1 MEQKAAAPSPAPGAN
16 PAAGEAA
23 SLSLPALLLT
33 SPPAPA
39 SGLLLDLSAPG
50 AGPGRRAAR
59 SRGKARPSRSLPPAA
74 PAPATAVDLRR
85 RQPEPAGSGDAA
97 PVVTSARADS
107 SSATDLP
114 ESPQA
119 SRAAAEDAPAAP
131 AEADSTSDPATAA
144 APAEE
149 SEVGALLEGLV
160 AAVVALQL
168 GAEPAADRCLARAF
182 SQLDVGPPEEERP
195 GPAAAAPPP
204 EAASPSP
211 ADGNHPPAA
220 PAEVPPTASEAAADP
235 GGDSPEAAEDGGGGG
250 RRQQRAAGVCAA
262 VQTPTS
268 LLSAGAS
275 TSDACPD
282 TDIFRQPFAAPEGV
296 PNLSF
301 RAADSLRGA
310 HCLDNDLSQSDAD
323 DLLLRPP
330 FRPAPRTAPP
340 DDADQVVPA
349 SPRPARDATVPF
361 CYGGRLPAS
370 IYYATGT
377 RVTRPQC
384 AAGLVLPDILND
396 VAGASPSPPAPDA
409 ESESEPDVETDAEA
423 PELGVGRDVVTGI
436 LYDIVRQS
444 TSGQSSHQSPTRDDT
459 AVEAE
464 ELAETEEQP
473 TEPEDRPTE
482 PEDRPTEPEDRPT
495 EPEEQPTEPEERPS
509 ELEEGQAEAE
519 EGPAEADEGPVEAE
533 AEMEDPVPLSP
544 SLAAG
549 AEGASA
555 VPEEEPAS
563 VIPSEK
569 EDREQETKTETE
581 EGAAQNNAEEV
592 VRVVAE
598 EDSTGAEVPDAVP
611 ERENAASRSPRPRG
625 EAERSPR
632 DSPVET
638 AAPTSAGEESTLTAE
653 SGETG
658 DRGDSEMD
666 VRKEGDSLRCSV
678 PLEKV
683 PQFDAAAVV
692 QAADADKSELKK
704 FQFRMEPTHRTP
716 KGFLCEVCSTVYK
729 RSFSL
734 KRHYLRCHVS
744 VCYLS
749 ERDVANCGIANPSKA
764 GAPLSYAKAP
774 GNVECPGMYRCHTCG
789 DWFDDRLTGLRPHLL
804 DHPQPTAAPP
814 TDAGKGTNPKPD
826 TNGACTGAEAQ
837 GDLSSAA
844 TVPGGVDVAIQPKVE
859 IVPRF
864 LCLYCDKRFV
874 TGPLCRRHQRR
885 VHIARENAVR
895 QKLSTAATPTVSE
908 ANASKGAVASK
919 GAAAGKEPVAG
930 KEVATSKEV
939 PAGKEVAA
947 GETKT
952 GGAAEAPDGTAAP
965 AAKKEAR
972 PRQPRPHQCPY
983 CAGGGTVFKELAAL
997 VRHYRRRHAD
1007 RYHVCAPCATRF
1019 PTRDELEAHGVEKH
1033 GRRPRSFRAEARAAA
1048 KAVSSSAGDSDYQ
1061 TAGSSSS
1068 APGASCQKQ
1077 KKIKKLPVS
1086 VFTTTTRYG
1095 SGRSMTE
1102 QSSARAVEVELAF
1115 FSRVSDNI
1123 RYNLL
1128 HHLDGKL
1135 ECSAADRDVKC
1146 VKTTAD
1152 ERRES
1157 AADVGSAGG
1166 EGCPESANSGAN
1178 TGKIDTS
1185 VLSLPTVRK
1194 APTSFYLSR
1203 LDISTQLAMGRS
1215 MERPPA
1221 PSPPRSPSPDDVP
1234 LAGRLARS
1242 RAARN
1247 RTVADVDFH
1256 AGLNLVRNAAGC
1268 SHSVEPLDIRTVNE
1282 DTASVG
1288 ETAAHPLS
1296 ASAPP
1301 TPTEKVCGGGDL
1313 RVLRRSVSERVLAE
1327 ETRASA
1333 ASSPLSPEDGRG
1345 LVLSGE
1351 WVRPRSYVC
1360 IACSRTFPDLCEL
1373 EEHHVAAHPNV
1384 ICTHFE
1390 LEGQSEVANGPSSA
1404 GLTAYD
1410 LCRRHLGAH
1419 CAYDLRV
1426 SGAGPDKPEEG
1437 VRTRADAHKEAAEK
1451 KGTSAGTPPEPRCTK
1466 CGRTSFFAHPE
1477 FHRHILECGGDT
1489 MWLSSPGG
1497 TGASGGG
1504 NGGRRRRK
1512 WRTFGS
1518 RRRRGG
1524 GGAGRGGYRR
1534 SAPATPTQSGV
1545 GAGHRGSS
1553 HSGSGR
1559 HFLSGHHHRNRHNRH
1574 LQHQHHRHLHRKA
1587 GDGDTIRRM
1596 LANLPAKR
1604 STRRMIQFDD
1614 IRTRTRTNI
1623 LMQAH
1628 LNRYKHLN
1636 RRIVTNASC
1645 SYGLRVGIQ
1654 TPPSVPLPSPP
1665 PPPPQ
1670 PTTKE
1675 ERRRPA
1681 NVTRGQQPPASA
1693 PWEAARSG
1701 LPLVRST
1708 TPAGRRSRS
1717 LLLQDAGAPDVHRR
1731 RSSLPPPERPE
1742 TPSRNTRQALQK
1754 ASSEKVPL
1762 PLLDSNQQGPTTRNR
1777 SFPGPPPLP
1786 PPAVPELVT
1795 PQTGTSR
1802 PQTPRPKTP
1811 VSSAQ
1816 PVTTRAQTPR
1826 PASPVQLPKLR
1837 TPVKISVPKSTPADS
1852 EVPRTQSPSPRRGNR
1867 PKSAPVPDPRPQ
1879 KSTADLTH
1887 VPVLRSRASRL
1898 SLDLGRRDAVAH
1910 SVGTPPSSPAKVK
1923 KSVPPKGRVAPE
1935 SESEEENETKLH
1947 QTRSRAKQ
1955 QNGVPECGSHSTDI
1969 LQSGNTVSATKG
1981 TETTTRGSVVETV
1994 DPEIHKTD
2002 KKTEYAA
2009 SDRDTEPLVQASKQ
2023 KVQKG
2028 KSNKKGHGESNDL
2041 PPVSSVVAPAVVK
2054 SEDAKPTKGNRN
2066 RSSGRAS
2073 DNVTVTNKKGHG
2085 ESNDGLPAISVV
2097 APDVKS
2103 EDVKSTKGNR
2113 SRSSGRAP
2121 DNVTLTPEEGGADVK
2136 TVPKVESSPNRKKSR
2151 TPSKGKVT
2159 STTVSTSNSSRMSSA
2174 PEGSECDSGNI
2185 KTRQGVESE
2194 ALQCI
2199 KTEPVDNVTV
2209 EDLTRLVTAEKQSP
2223 DRKVSKSKKPL
2234 GETKVVKSLEESVS
2248 DVEVRSRVIAP
2259 ATKHGGSSRKKE
2271 SSRPKSLVSKKE
2283 NVSVSD
2289 TETRVAVVV
2298 KCVKNNSKSKKPQLL
2313 EKIENAKVD
2322 IPAEGESL
2330 PSENI
2335 VLSVD
2340 EDTVN
2345 GDDADDADADD
2356 DDSSESDDD
2365 DTDSED
2371 DDSEE
2376 GELIGRTRSERNPDG
2391 TRMFTVTHRLR
2402 AMPII
2407 RFKPKSIK
2415 KVSKKSVQE
2424 SPANQKAEAVQSSTP
2439 TRKTPDTPASGKAS
2453 GAKKVKSKVKTPSA
2467 EGPGVS
2473 EISVNSDSAGCQEGS
2488 EPAASGGDSPA
2499 PPAAA
2504 KSPPKNRKSTPKT
2517 KSAKEVETKGNT
2529 AGEADVD
2536 LTPTK
2541 RREPEIL
2548 DGDVVPDDLARCEP
2562 IVLSES
2568 EREHHLGGKGEAE
2581 QKLSK
2586 ISDRTRQKIGR
2597 LSKGDSPEGST
2608 DWRLS
2613 VDSVSILLPEM
2624 DSNADLKVLESKN
2637 QKTLLDSSVPTT
2649 LGEVSVTAES
2659 SVTTPKLKG
2668 VKLSK
2673 KKKTGRQKSL
2683 LDSPV
2688 VATAELGSQS
2698 VLLPYPLDSA
2708 AGDSE
2713 RKEKDEVVTDAIV
2726 KASPTESKALN
2737 QKKTTSVTNSP
2748 IKRDPLK
2755 TTLEGIDGDE
2765 KSTSIFCDT
2774 VQKAQTAEVKIVQ
2787 WKRTSSLT
2795 DLTAKIDTPLSA
2807 TGGVVE
2813 CNVTETGH
2821 KEISENN
2828 RKKQQN
2834 KTKTKQK
2841 RSASAT
2847 AVVEKLEPRTSTS
2860 VSVERVVTVADVTD
2874 LIADG
2879 SGKSPSKSKLKRRRA
2894 ASASKAS
2901 ESQTAPTDDTVKV
2914 IDGSIGA
2921 IAKSLPDTFKTSKQK
2936 KTSSNENLIER
2947 SDTGASVVS
2956 DLLEQNSQIFPGS
2969 PAFDFSEKIV
2979 LSKPKTSKRK
2989 RNSSITKPVPTSKL
3003 VADAIDSDAI
3013 HSVKEDTTEHST
3025 NERTPNGI
3033 DSVKEDVGTLP
3044 ENSGH
3049 KSASVKIS
3057 ATSDSML
3064 SLADSGK
3071 ENRDV
3076 TGEAVNIAAKSMPS
3090 TSKKRRN
3097 ASSARKSRRS
3107 TSAEVP
3113 VPECGATATDAAMC
3127 ADTENEELFE
3137 PRTRSSEVS
3146 VSDSESGVKE
3156 HGKLEVSTLSTVIP
3170 NGSPVSADEVHSEKG
3185 LILAAMKVAMMG
3197 AEVRPSATVD
3207 DSENVHGSSGGEK
3220 TSQTG
3225 TGRGTTRSEAE
3236 GRNLCDDRRKVC
3248 RQCGR
3253 DFTSNSS
3260 FWKHI
3265 QRHCTSPCR
3274 VTLAPVSC
3282 SDVGVPLQVV
3292 SGRTGR
3298 VNDVSNSAD
3307 EVRLAVG
3314 DSDAGICTV
3323 VADIAKD
3330 DEGVAEVKN
3339 TEDGKVSS
3347 SGDCGLDGEDANI
3360 FVSESVEVS
3369 EVSSTGVKTEEEQ
3382 VESTHVKEVNDEAPE
3397 TYEVCAERPDSRV
3410 SEDADEMPLAR
3421 LLTGERVVSPEV
3433 CNLQENGGKSDYR
3446 PCSVTSE
3453 DAEKAPSVAY
3463 RVEAG
3468 GRICSTISSGAVTG
3482 KMSGDTVSSV
3492 ATDERVDVSQ
3502 GVHSDES
3509 LSSSE
3514 DKDSGTKEP
3523 GSTEQSETVEESSER
3538 DLSDTSKSDG
3548 VGDFDGAITRAQIG
3562 EEDLPGRPEVGSVGD
3577 SDRVITREDDLPGS
3591 SKGDSIGVTDSV
3603 VAQSVSSA
3611 TRVVASEGDSWRNL
3625 ADVTEAALVRTERK
3639 EVKAADGSVEKAA
3652 DEEPPPDGNITS
3664 DCFKDADRDDSNL
3677 DPVIESPEQ
3686 AAVASPKRKN
3696 KKRERQH
3703 WAAAS
3708 ISLQTNSNAPAVT
3721 ADPQPLKKSSKK
3733 SVNGRKAEHARQSS
3747 QGSEGSGSGTS
3758 EGEEDVPLS
3767 SLLRTVKESRKVGY
3781 KEPTEVRQENVEG
3794 QLNVSTV
3801 VGCTP
3806 DVTRGRLPRS
3816 GGECAA
3822 AAEEACH
3829 TSSLTEVEMPT
3840 FEKCATESGG
3850 ITVDSA
3856 EDHEEVATVCSVEK
3870 SSKEVMDVVSTDVI
3884 RDFQIPSE
3892 AKEVY
3897 RTSSESSSSKRKRAC
3912 EEDKDDCLITDT
3924 VAAAIYTIGG
3934 GEANSVAD
3942 VQPFKVAR
3950 KDVPIDSTCPE
3961 DENAESSILMNENAQ
3976 LELAGNVERPASYDG
3991 SSEFEEGTGI
4001 EVSAAVRLSDE
4012 VTSRRVDTTEVG
4024 AEYAN
4029 VPEATTEL
4037 ARTSLTRVTAEQNSG
4052 EVAALSH
4059 GSFECAEPADTLQ
4072 ISDDQSVVDLTPEE
4086 IQNLLPPLH
4095 TSPKMDSVKFGN
4107 TPLDSEDLTACFD
4120 APSET
4125 LPDPEFLFSDLP
4137 VPVHSSNT
4145 CDGSVQP
4152 EVNVDG
4158 VPTVEGPEAAAQLP
4172 ITDRLEPD
4180 FSISIPECGD
4190 TSVGSGEENAEG
4202 ILIGGL
4208 LPHGEEEES
4217 EVNVNIAGGLSVKEV
4232 EPPAKGEGQYGDEE
4246 ERTLEKNG
4254 EQFVYHSECAAV
4266 EGTSHESC
4274 PDVLDRG
4281 GDEIYVDEKRGE
4293 EEGVAVNEVMS
4304 SRGEQISQL
4313 QEQLPAAEQL
4323 KDNCIDATLNDSVA
4337 LVNVTKREK
4346 IVITCSAELDISDP
4360 RDYREQVS
4368 QTSSDSDKSPDKL
4381 QQEEKAVKLSQ
4392 RRKQRKRRNS
4402 AREKLFA
4409 TADGSEALSDGGST
4423 DGNMFSTVGV
4433 ASGSASSPV
4442 VQCRAMGQSDGDSCR
4457 HPFTEKLGETT
4468 DEVGVL
4474 CPTQSDATRGALEKD
4489 TKTFC
4494 VENFPI
4500 GNSDWG
4506 YENILM
4512 KEPPFSDPAD
4522 AFVGKPAVA
4531 NPRVDVVNR
4540 DVAPLAVGP
4549 ISKEFDTCKLL
4560 VGVEMLPD
4568 SVRDYSTGS
4577 HTDEKNRENK
4587 DDTQLSPR
4595 PVVEAFDK
4603 LLGPEESDL
4612 PEIQKLVTERDDKTI
4627 TAVSPLAPFD
4637 SKAVNLRP
4645 EHTTV
4650 AREGTDVS
4658 SDNRVGDI
4666 AEIWTRDAAVLGKV
4680 SALGKGGCSFEVEC
4694 SSKIWENGDLRPICK
4709 QVSGEVEIDVG
4720 RGTPA
4725 PPSSPYGVASLE
4737 LGEENVRHLQN
4748 TEATNMFEQRGDDN
4762 ILGKIAKEALQT
4774 DSHGAALTG
4783 CETVFCEQSE
4793 RQNEDADFKLSDE
4806 ARELQD
4812 REQSIL
4818 TTDDTL
4824 GAFSKLY
4831 EVPDE
4836 SSDFAADTRFAKVTN
4851 EVSDTSEL
4859 SPSIVR
4865 SATGEILPTE
4875 EFVRKESDPLTDER
4889 PQKGKRK
4896 KRNRERSRVLAA
4908 AESADGT
4915 VAIKGDNSSR
4925 ILERDNYSV
4934 TPEIDLSVTGGTLA
4948 TETILVKCGGGQEN
4962 IAGMSNHP
4970 AECVVGNTCLPETV
4984 SKSEGIPEILD
4995 VIPNISVRGNVR
5007 RVQSP
5012 SSELEVQNFSKQT
5025 KDGKGSKTKRECS
5038 KEEFILQPT
5047 VEIEGTETD
5056 ELSTECIG
5064 RSEGDR
5070 VIPAHS
5076 QNSTVEV
5083 VDEGVPSTIGEE
5095 DAAGRVT
5102 AILQAEDDESN
5113 DTVNERENKEP
5124 EGSQHLQEEEKVCEV
5139 GILPPPV
5146 ESGHSGTESGRSG
5159 LCHVKDAVEEM
5170 QVPEVKTD
5178 TEFAVTNL
5186 SSTVSEI
5193 LDDGEITRSKLQE
5206 SQQPTVKVSLYF
5218 SGSGADSRKLAVGS
5232 AEENV
5237 AVEPTNDPTVELS
5250 KLDEMLNRIVLP
5262 TVPTKEVPTEMDQAR
5277 CSLDSLLRIVTDG
5290 DSRTDEKAGKRE
5302 QGDMPSDACL
5312 ATGESTVLRGDIG
5325 EGLTSTHV
5333 LGHVVGSEEEV
5344 DDRVVELEVHPAEPV
5359 EVEQNRTRLGD
5370 NEEDEKTALSGLL
5383 LSLASPEKFSEFRVD
5398 TVERRH
5404 RHRHHHREK
5413 KSGKESKDDRVEN
5426 VSGVEDSD
5434 RLQAEILQRL
5444 TSARNHHRSG
5454 KKNHHKHDKYRT
5466 QHETREW
5473 SVPAEPDHSESQCT
5487 AESDKRN
5494 DFHSPKIKSYR
5505 SNHGPSTP
5513 PGEPSCEAFSPV
5525 QSEFDAPRAGGPR
5538 EAVADTKDAE
5548 TENSPTA
5555 FAPSTLELSN
5565 RGNKKTIPIPRKK
5578 DNRKHHSESPTDED
5592 AQPQFLRQRRSVQPV
5607 EERIPEGTREGPER
5621 RRYAFGGRCGS
5632 FGHLQHQTG
5641 KWKRP
5646 EK

>member
-1 MEQKAAAPSPAPGAN
+1 MDGLWQQQLVAQWLASQSPFVGAPPPEALILQVPQFAARPAVQPPPQYAAFHPQLQPQPAFHHQPPPAPAVAHRAHDDEEDYYDEDEDYEEEREDEDEESGAARLSRLSAVTDALREQLAAALLEARGSGVGMEAVLAAFSAASPEPPPDTARGFQHQGESDTVHLPSKRHPLLVLGGPTSSGWAARGTSPLRVADEKQTQTTPPVSPASPAPAAPGSAAAPQQAPLRQFCPPAAASSSSSRDSPLIWEITDDDQLHDPPPPRQGGSGGGKAARPAKSLRGIEAIAASLMEQKAAAPSPAPA

-33 SPPAPA
+33 SPPAPTP
-39 SGLLLDLSAPG
+39 GLLLDLSAPG
-50 AGPGRRAAR
+50 AAPGRRAAR

-74 PAPATAVDLRR
+74 PAAAVDLRR
-85 RQPEPAGSGDAA
+85 RQPEPAGAGDAA

-119 SRAAAEDAPAAP
+119 SRGAAEDAPAAP
-131 AEADSTSDPATAA
+131 TEADSTSDPATAA

-149 SEVGALLEGLV
+149 AEVGALLEGLV
-160 AAVVALQL
+160 SAVVALQL

-182 SQLDVGPPEEERP
+182 SRLDVGPPEQERP

-211 ADGNHPPAA
+211 ADANDPPAA
-220 PAEVPPTASEAAADP
+220 PAEAPPTA
-235 GGDSPEAAEDGGGGG
+235 PEAAEDGG

-268 LLSAGAS
+268 LLSADAS

-310 HCLDNDLSQSDAD
+310 HCLDNDLSQSDSD

-444 TSGQSSHQSPTRDDT
+444 TGGQSSHQSPTEDDT
-459 AVEAE
+459 AMEAE

-473 TEPEDRPTE
+473 TEPEDRRTD
-482 PEDRPTEPEDRPT
+482 PEDRPA
-495 EPEEQPTEPEERPS
+495 EPEEQPTGPEERPS
-509 ELEEGQAEAE
+509 EPEEGGQAEAE
-519 EGPAEADEGPVEAE
+519 EGPVEAEAAAVEGPVEAEAEAEEGPAE

-544 SLAAG
+544 SLATG

-555 VPEEEPAS
+555 VPEEEPVS

-592 VRVVAE
+592 VRGVAE

-611 ERENAASRSPRPRG
+611 EGENAASRSPRPRE

-814 TDAGKGTNPKPD
+814 TDTGKGTNSKLD

-844 TVPGGVDVAIQPKVE
+844 TVPSGVDVAVQPKVE

-895 QKLSTAATPTVSE
+895 QKLSAAATPAASE
-908 ANASKGAVASK
+908 ANASKGAVANK

-939 PAGKEVAA
+939 PASKEAAA
-947 GETKT
+947 GETKP
-952 GGAAEAPDGTAAP
+952 GGGAEAPDETATP

-1146 VKTTAD
+1146 VKTAAD

-1157 AADVGSAGG
+1157 AVDVGSACG

-1178 TGKIDTS
+1178 TGKIDTP
-1185 VLSLPTVRK
+1185 VLALPTVRK

-1242 RAARN
+1242 RAARD
-1247 RTVADVDFH
+1247 RVAADVDFH

-1268 SHSVEPLDIRTVNE
+1268 SLSVEPLDTRTVNE

-1301 TPTEKVCGGGDL
+1301 TPTEKVCGGGGA
-1313 RVLRRSVSERVLAE
+1313 RVLRRSVSERVVAE

-1333 ASSPLSPEDGRG
+1333 ASPLSPEDGRG

-1390 LEGQSEVANGPSSA
+1390 LEGQSEVADGPSSA

-1426 SGAGPDKPEEG
+1426 SGTGPDKPEEG

-1451 KGTSAGTPPEPRCTK
+1451 KGTSTGTPPEPEPRCTK

-1534 SAPATPTQSGV
+1534 SAPATPTQSGAGV
-1545 GAGHRGSS
+1545 GHRGSS

-1665 PPPPQ
+1665 PPQ
-1670 PTTKE
+1670 PAAKE

-1681 NVTRGQQPPASA
+1681 NVARGQQPPASA
-1693 PWEAARSG
+1693 LWEAARSG
-1701 LPLVRST
+1701 SPLARST

-1717 LLLQDAGAPDVHRR
+1717 LLLQDAGAPNVHRR

-1816 PVTTRAQTPR
+1816 PVTTRAQTPG
-1826 PASPVQLPKLR
+1826 PASPVQLTKLR
-1837 TPVKISVPKSTPADS
+1837 TPVKMSAPKSTPADS

-1879 KSTADLTH
+1879 KSTADLPH

-1898 SLDLGRRDAVAH
+1898 SLDLGRRDAAAH

-1955 QNGVPECGSHSTDI
+1955 QTGVPECGSHSTDI
-1969 LQSGNTVSATKG
+1969 LQAGNTVSATKG
-1981 TETTTRGSVVETV
+1981 TETMTRGSVVETV

-2028 KSNKKGHGESNDL
+2028 KSNKKGHGESNGV

-2073 DNVTVTNKKGHG
+2073 DNGTVTNKKGHG
-2085 ESNDGLPAISVV
+2085 ESNDGLPAISAV
-2097 APDVKS
+2097 APDVKI

-2136 TVPKVESSPNRKKSR
+2136 TVPKVESSPNRKKNR

-2174 PEGSECDSGNI
+2174 PEGSECDSGNV
-2185 KTRQGVESE
+2185 KTRQGVELE

-2199 KTEPVDNVTV
+2199 KTEPVDDVTV

-2234 GETKVVKSLEESVS
+2234 GETKVVKSLAESVS
-2248 DVEVRSRVIAP
+2248 DVEVSSRVIAP

-2322 IPAEGESL
+2322 ILAEVESL

-2345 GDDADDADADD
+2345 DDDDDDADADD
-2356 DDSSESDDD
+2356 DGSSESDDD

-2415 KVSKKSVQE
+2415 KVSKKNVQE
-2424 SPANQKAEAVQSSTP
+2424 SPANLKVEAVQSSTP

-2473 EISVNSDSAGCQEGS
+2473 EISGNSDSAGCQEGS
-2488 EPAASGGDSPA
+2488 EPAASGGDAPA
-2499 PPAAA
+2499 PPASA
-2504 KSPPKNRKSTPKT
+2504 KSPPKKRKSTPKT

-2529 AGEADVD
+2529 VGEADVD

-2541 RREPEIL
+2541 RREPEVL
-2548 DGDVVPDDLARCEP
+2548 DSDVVPDDLARYEP

-2597 LSKGDSPEGST
+2597 LSSPEGST

-2673 KKKTGRQKSL
+2673 KKKPGRQKSL

-2688 VATAELGSQS
+2688 VATAELGSRS

-2708 AGDSE
+2708 TGDSE

-2726 KASPTESKALN
+2726 KAFPTESKALN

-2755 TTLEGIDGDE
+2755 TTLEGIDGDK

-2774 VQKAQTAEVKIVQ
+2774 VQKAPTAEVKIVQ
-2787 WKRTSSLT
+2787 RKRTSSLT
-2795 DLTAKIDTPLSA
+2795 DLTAEIDTPLSA

-2813 CNVTETGH
+2813 CNVNETGH

-2834 KTKTKQK
+2834 KTITKQK

-2914 IDGSIGA
+2914 VDGSIGA
-2921 IAKSLPDTFKTSKQK
+2921 IAKSLPDTFNTSKQK
-2936 KTSSNENLIER
+2936 KTSSTENLTER
-2947 SDTGASVVS
+2947 SDTGAPVVS

-2969 PAFDFSEKIV
+2969 PAVDFSEKIV
-2979 LSKPKTSKRK
+2979 PSKPKTSKRK
-2989 RNSSITKPVPTSKL
+2989 RNSSVTKPVPTSEL
-3003 VADAIDSDAI
+3003 VADDIDSEVI

-3049 KSASVKIS
+3049 KSASVKMS

-3071 ENRDV
+3071 ENTDV
-3076 TGEAVNIAAKSMPS
+3076 TGEAINIAAKSMPS

-3113 VPECGATATDAAMC
+3113 VPECGATVADAAMC
-3127 ADTENEELFE
+3127 ASTENEEFLE
-3137 PRTRSSEVS
+3137 PRTQSSEVS
-3146 VSDSESGVKE
+3146 VSDSESGGKE
-3156 HGKLEVSTLSTVIP
+3156 HGKLEVSTLTTVIP

-3207 DSENVHGSSGGEK
+3207 DSENVYGSSGGGK
-3220 TSQTG
+3220 TARTG
-3225 TGRGTTRSEAE
+3225 TGRGTTQSEAG

-3282 SDVGVPLQVV
+3282 SDVGGPLQVE

-3298 VNDVSNSAD
+3298 VNDVSNSAE
-3307 EVRLAVG
+3307 EVRIAVG
-3314 DSDAGICTV
+3314 DSGVGICTV

-3330 DEGVAEVKN
+3330 CEGVAEVKN
-3339 TEDGKVSS
+3339 TEDGKVNN
-3347 SGDCGLDGEDANI
+3347 SGDIGLDGEDANI
-3360 FVSESVEVS
+3360 FVPESVDVS
-3369 EVSSTGVKTEEEQ
+3369 EASSTGVTTEGER

-3397 TYEVCAERPDSRV
+3397 TYEVSAERPDSRV

-3433 CNLQENGGKSDYR
+3433 CNLQENKGKSDYR

-3453 DAEKAPSVAY
+3453 DAEKALSVAY

-3468 GRICSTISSGAVTG
+3468 GRICLTISSGAVTG
-3482 KMSGDTVSSV
+3482 KTSDDTVSSV
-3492 ATDERVDVSQ
+3492 ATDVTADVSQ
-3502 GVHSDES
+3502 GVPSDES

-3523 GSTEQSETVEESSER
+3523 GSTEECETVEESSEQ

-3548 VGDFDGAITRAQIG
+3548 VGDFNGAITRAEIG
-3562 EEDLPGRPEVGSVGD
+3562 EEDLPGRPKVGSVDD
-3577 SDRVITREDDLPGS
+3577 SDGVVTREDDLPGS
-3591 SKGDSIGVTDSV
+3591 SKRDSVSDSV
-3603 VAQSVSSA
+3603 VTQSVSSA
-3611 TRVVASEGDSWRNL
+3611 TSVVASEGDRWRSL
-3625 ADVTEAALVRTERK
+3625 ADVTEAALGRTERE
-3639 EVKAADGSVEKAA
+3639 EVEAADGSVEKAA
-3652 DEEPPPDGNITS
+3652 DEEPPPDGNVSS
-3664 DCFKDADRDDSNL
+3664 DCFKDADRGNSNL

-3686 AAVASPKRKN
+3686 TAVASLKRKN
-3696 KKRERQH
+3696 KKQERQH

-3721 ADPQPLKKSSKK
+3721 ADPEPLKKSSKK
-3733 SVNGRKAEHARQSS
+3733 SVNGRKAEHARQAS

-3781 KEPTEVRQENVEG
+3781 EESTEVRQENVEG

-3801 VGCTP
+3801 VSCTP

-3829 TSSLTEVEMPT
+3829 TSSLTEVE
-3840 FEKCATESGG
+3840 KCATESGG

-3870 SSKEVMDVVSTDVI
+3870 SSKEVVDVVSTDVI

-3892 AKEVY
+3892 ANEVY
-3897 RTSSESSSSKRKRAC
+3897 RTSSESSSSKRKRAS

-3924 VAAAIYTIGG
+3924 VAAAIYTVGG
-3934 GEANSVAD
+3934 DEANSVAD
-3942 VQPFKVAR
+3942 IQPFKVAR

-3961 DENAESSILMNENAQ
+3961 DENTESSILVNENAQ
-3976 LELAGNVERPASYDG
+3976 LGLAGNVERPASYDG
-3991 SSEFEEGTGI
+3991 SSEFEEGTCI

-4012 VTSRRVDTTEVG
+4012 VTSRRVDTPEVG

-4029 VPEATTEL
+4029 VPEVTTEL
-4037 ARTSLTRVTAEQNSG
+4037 ARTSLARVTAEQNSG
-4052 EVAALSH
+4052 EVAVLSH

-4095 TSPKMDSVKFGN
+4095 TGPKMDSVKFGN
-4107 TPLDSEDLTACFD
+4107 TPLDSEDLTACFN

-4125 LPDPEFLFSDLP
+4125 LPDPEFLFADLP

-4158 VPTVEGPEAAAQLP
+4158 IPTVDGPEAAAQLP
-4172 ITDRLEPD
+4172 ITDRLQPD

-4190 TSVGSGEENAEG
+4190 TSVGSGEENAED

-4208 LPHGEEEES
+4208 LPHGEEEVS

-4246 ERTLEKNG
+4246 ERTSEKND

-4266 EGTSHESC
+4266 E
-4274 PDVLDRG
+4274 
-4281 GDEIYVDEKRGE
+4281 
-4293 EEGVAVNEVMS
+4293 
-4304 SRGEQISQL
+4304 
-4313 QEQLPAAEQL
+4313 
-4323 KDNCIDATLNDSVA
+4323 VA

-4346 IVITCSAELDISDP
+4346 IVTTCSAELDISDP
-4360 RDYREQVS
+4360 RDYR
-4368 QTSSDSDKSPDKL
+4368 D
-4381 QQEEKAVKLSQ
+4381 
-4392 RRKQRKRRNS
+4392 RKR
-4402 AREKLFA
+4402 KL
-4409 TADGSEALSDGGST
+4409 
-4423 DGNMFSTVGV
+4423 
-4433 ASGSASSPV
+4433 
-4442 VQCRAMGQSDGDSCR
+4442 
-4457 HPFTEKLGETT
+4457 
-4468 DEVGVL
+4468 
-4474 CPTQSDATRGALEKD
+4474 
-4489 TKTFC
+4489 
-4494 VENFPI
+4494 
-4500 GNSDWG
+4500 
-4506 YENILM
+4506 
-4512 KEPPFSDPAD
+4512 
-4522 AFVGKPAVA
+4522 
-4531 NPRVDVVNR
+4531 
-4540 DVAPLAVGP
+4540 
-4549 ISKEFDTCKLL
+4549 
-4560 VGVEMLPD
+4560 
-4568 SVRDYSTGS
+4568 
-4577 HTDEKNRENK
+4577 
-4587 DDTQLSPR
+4587 
-4595 PVVEAFDK
+4595 
-4603 LLGPEESDL
+4603 
-4612 PEIQKLVTERDDKTI
+4612 
-4627 TAVSPLAPFD
+4627 
-4637 SKAVNLRP
+4637 
-4645 EHTTV
+4645 
-4650 AREGTDVS
+4650 
-4658 SDNRVGDI
+4658 
-4666 AEIWTRDAAVLGKV
+4666 
-4680 SALGKGGCSFEVEC
+4680 
-4694 SSKIWENGDLRPICK
+4694 
-4709 QVSGEVEIDVG
+4709 
-4720 RGTPA
+4720 
-4725 PPSSPYGVASLE
+4725 
-4737 LGEENVRHLQN
+4737 
-4748 TEATNMFEQRGDDN
+4748 
-4762 ILGKIAKEALQT
+4762 
-4774 DSHGAALTG
+4774 
-4783 CETVFCEQSE
+4783 
-4793 RQNEDADFKLSDE
+4793 
-4806 ARELQD
+4806 
-4812 REQSIL
+4812 
-4818 TTDDTL
+4818 
-4824 GAFSKLY
+4824 
-4831 EVPDE
+4831 
-4836 SSDFAADTRFAKVTN
+4836 
-4851 EVSDTSEL
+4851 
-4859 SPSIVR
+4859 
-4865 SATGEILPTE
+4865 
-4875 EFVRKESDPLTDER
+4875 
-4889 PQKGKRK
+4889 
-4896 KRNRERSRVLAA
+4896 
-4908 AESADGT
+4908 
-4915 VAIKGDNSSR
+4915 
-4925 ILERDNYSV
+4925 
-4934 TPEIDLSVTGGTLA
+4934 
-4948 TETILVKCGGGQEN
+4948 
-4962 IAGMSNHP
+4962 
-4970 AECVVGNTCLPETV
+4970 
-4984 SKSEGIPEILD
+4984 
-4995 VIPNISVRGNVR
+4995 
-5007 RVQSP
+5007 
-5012 SSELEVQNFSKQT
+5012 
-5025 KDGKGSKTKRECS
+5025 
-5038 KEEFILQPT
+5038 
-5047 VEIEGTETD
+5047 
-5056 ELSTECIG
+5056 
-5064 RSEGDR
+5064 
-5070 VIPAHS
+5070 
-5076 QNSTVEV
+5076 
-5083 VDEGVPSTIGEE
+5083 
-5095 DAAGRVT
+5095 
-5102 AILQAEDDESN
+5102 
-5113 DTVNERENKEP
+5113 
-5124 EGSQHLQEEEKVCEV
+5124 
-5139 GILPPPV
+5139 
-5146 ESGHSGTESGRSG
+5146 
-5159 LCHVKDAVEEM
+5159 
-5170 QVPEVKTD
+5170 
-5178 TEFAVTNL
+5178 
-5186 SSTVSEI
+5186 
-5193 LDDGEITRSKLQE
+5193 
-5206 SQQPTVKVSLYF
+5206 
-5218 SGSGADSRKLAVGS
+5218 
-5232 AEENV
+5232 
-5237 AVEPTNDPTVELS
+5237 
-5250 KLDEMLNRIVLP
+5250 
-5262 TVPTKEVPTEMDQAR
+5262 
-5277 CSLDSLLRIVTDG
+5277 
-5290 DSRTDEKAGKRE
+5290 
-5302 QGDMPSDACL
+5302 
-5312 ATGESTVLRGDIG
+5312 
-5325 EGLTSTHV
+5325 
-5333 LGHVVGSEEEV
+5333 
-5344 DDRVVELEVHPAEPV
+5344 
-5359 EVEQNRTRLGD
+5359 
-5370 NEEDEKTALSGLL
+5370 
-5383 LSLASPEKFSEFRVD
+5383 
-5398 TVERRH
+5398 
-5404 RHRHHHREK
+5404 
-5413 KSGKESKDDRVEN
+5413 
-5426 VSGVEDSD
+5426 
-5434 RLQAEILQRL
+5434 
-5444 TSARNHHRSG
+5444 
-5454 KKNHHKHDKYRT
+5454 
-5466 QHETREW
+5466 
-5473 SVPAEPDHSESQCT
+5473 
-5487 AESDKRN
+5487 
-5494 DFHSPKIKSYR
+5494 
-5505 SNHGPSTP
+5505 
-5513 PGEPSCEAFSPV
+5513 
-5525 QSEFDAPRAGGPR
+5525 
-5538 EAVADTKDAE
+5538 
-5548 TENSPTA
+5548 
-5555 FAPSTLELSN
+5555 
-5565 RGNKKTIPIPRKK
+5565 
-5578 DNRKHHSESPTDED
+5578 
-5592 AQPQFLRQRRSVQPV
+5592 
-5607 EERIPEGTREGPER
+5607 
-5621 RRYAFGGRCGS
+5621 
-5632 FGHLQHQTG
+5632 
-5641 KWKRP
+5641 
-5646 EK
+5646 